1 MRGEEVV
8 SAIAADGGDARAF
21 HRRGPH
27 RARGREPPRRRGRRC
42 RHPGQQR
49 RRFPFGATHELDEGT
64 FDVTFDLNVKS
75 PFFLTAKL
83 APRMAAEGGGAII
96 NVSTMVP
103 DCGMAGMSAY
113 KAPRL
118 RRTSSPRLGPPSTV
132 RWASASTR
140 CHVGQPVHQAA
151 PPIREDLDRLCVDP
165 AVGASRRCRGDRRGD
180 PLPGFRRRQLHQ
192 RRYRSRRRRS
202 HRRLRL
208 GRSRAVTP
216 GPPAH
221 PGGPPSSG
229 HQQRR
234 VLAGATGLASSQATM
249 LAASSRNSSV
259 GSPLTTSPPR
269 SAHQSSASRQSP
281 VASRMTAHASSCAP
295 ARRVPHEKDER
306 AQPLRGVSGAAPS
319 GPKTYTRHPDGD
331 RTPR

>member
-1 MRGEEVV
+1 MSTSWSTTPAFPVRRNARARRGHVRRHLRSQRQV
-8 SAIAADGGDARAF
+8 TVLSHRQARAADGG
-21 HRRGPH
+21 
-27 RARGREPPRRRGRRC
+27 RGRRC
-42 RHPGQQR
+42 DHQRLDDGPGLRHGGHVRLQ
-49 RRFPFGATHELDEGT
+49 GSKAATNL
-64 FDVTFDLNVKS
+64 
-75 PFFLTAKL
+75 LTKAW
-83 APRMAAEGGGAII
+83 AAEYGPLGVRVNA
-96 NVSTMVP
+96 VSRGPTRTP
-103 DCGMAGMSAY
+103 GSA
-113 KAPRL
+113 
-118 RRTSSPRLGPPSTV
+118 
-132 RWASASTR
+132 
-140 CHVGQPVHQAA
+140 
-151 PPIREDLDRLCVDP
+151 PIREDLDRLCVDP